1 MALGTPGD
9 LRRWL
14 NDLVLCGRKHATAGL
29 LEHDYE
35 AESEALEHVGEHL
48 ALLDDHDAKLAEVE
62 VTAVEVVPLREVTWQ
77 FADAEGEGFR
87 SVTHWREIH
96 TRYWSAQG
104 HTVDDDTSVVCLWFR
119 LAGPTRT
126 RPPSSTPA

>member
-14 NDLVLCGRKHATAGL
+14 NDLVLSGRKRATAGL
-29 LEHDYE
+29 LEHDYQ
-35 AESEALEHVGEHL
+35 AESEELETVGEHL
-48 ALLDDHDAKLAEVE
+48 ALVDDHDAKLAEVE
-62 VTAVEVVPLREVTWQ
+62 VTAVEVIPLREVTWP

-87 SVTHWREIH
+87 SVAHWREIH
-96 TRYWSAQG
+96 GRYWSEQG

-119 LAGPTRT
+119 LVG
-126 RPPSSTPA
+126 